1 MYQQR
6 FTYSQICY
14 DFIWLRCQDF
24 CYICANS
31 NCRCRISAT
40 AVDPIMP
47 MWCISGNFASSLA
60 VTQVTCFKLA
70 RSKQWIPLTSYN
82 LGADKRVREKDV
94 ILSSMSKLV
103 HQSPSNVQTESHSQQ
118 FPEPRYTNTHK
129 CTQTLILRLKRSHI
143 GQFDGALLH
152 PDSTAEGDQT
162 ADLLTDAL
170 AQLAATHTGDVSD
183 LSTHTCSRCQIPA
196 SSLPSFLCQSSHRGI
211 CHNQSEGKLPCLVK
225 LPV

>member
-1 MYQQR
+1 MLFFQACLNWSIR
-6 FTYSQICY
+6 ARLMFRLSRTVNSSQ
-14 DFIWLRCQDF
+14 
-24 CYICANS
+24 
-31 NCRCRISAT
+31 
-40 AVDPIMP
+40 
-47 MWCISGNFASSLA
+47 SL
-60 VTQVTCFKLA
+60 VTQT
-70 RSKQWIPLTSYN
+70 QN
-82 LGADKRVREKDV
+82 
-94 ILSSMSKLV
+94 
-103 HQSPSNVQTESHSQQ
+103 
-118 FPEPRYTNTHK
+118 K